1 MKSLIFL
8 LLFILFRREYAFK
21 ISFSNSKI
29 NTENKNIFI
38 HFFEKNL
45 KMIKSLSITAGTA
58 AVIFSNQPD
67 ALALS
72 SGSRSGGS
80 SFRSSSQSFNSPR
93 YNTRS
98 YSTKMTSPLYIP
110 YGYGVSPFNFIP
122 INIDVIVFG
131 VVGYVVLQFLSNR
144 ISGYSDFSYDKESD
158 SLGSGVSVIKLQ
170 IAIDTDWSQ
179 EGNIIENLNAIAAKT
194 NTFDKRSDIADLLS
208 KASLI
213 ILRKSSDWNS
223 VAYESETFDT
233 RKDKKGEL
241 YFQKLVVRERGK
253 YDREIIPS
261 LIEDNSSY
269 FCNQTQVV
277 VSLIVAIKGQSDAY
291 QKKTIT
297 SISELRSCLQSLAYE
312 AFSDSGENIMAVELL
327 WTPSER
333 GTVVSDRDLIQDYPE
348 LMKL

>member
-8 LLFILFRREYAFK
+8 LLFILFRRGYAFK

-38 HFFEKNL
+38 RFFEKNL

-58 AVIFSNQPD
+58 AIIFSNQPD

-98 YSTKMTSPLYIP
+98 YSTKTTSSVYIP
-110 YGYGVSPFNFIP
+110 YGYGVGVSPFNFIP

-144 ISGYSDFSYDKESD
+144 ISAYSDFSDDKDSD

-170 IAIDTDWSQ
+170 IALNADWSQ

-223 VAYESETFDT
+223 LAYESEIFDT
-233 RKDKKGEL
+233 RKDKKAEV

-269 FCNQTQVV
+269 
-277 VSLIVAIKGQSDAY
+277 
-291 QKKTIT
+291 
-297 SISELRSCLQSLAYE
+297 
-312 AFSDSGENIMAVELL
+312 
-327 WTPSER
+327 
-333 GTVVSDRDLIQDYPE
+333 
-348 LMKL
+348 